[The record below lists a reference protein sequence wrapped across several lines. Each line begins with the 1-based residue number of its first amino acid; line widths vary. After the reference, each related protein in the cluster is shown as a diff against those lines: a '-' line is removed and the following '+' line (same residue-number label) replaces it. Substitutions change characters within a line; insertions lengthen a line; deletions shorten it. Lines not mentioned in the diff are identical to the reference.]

1 MVALN
6 IEGTYR
12 LIRRELPDGTV
23 QLPPIVKGMFTYTK
37 EFRDFSVVWQDD
49 HG

>member
-23 QLPPIVKGMFTYTK
+23 QLGLTRK
-37 EFRDFSVVWQDD
+37 SVY
-49 HG
+49 